1 MDKSVLIHFYNQY
14 ITYSMKFKLLAVFT
28 FTALLYSCDDSTTGV
43 GDFVSN
49 LDKIEALIRIRLLQE
64 HINWIKYIHV
74 QTKLIWGNTQIRT
87 SGSIQP
93 IL

>member
-49 LDKIEALIRIRLLQE
+49 LDKIE
-64 HINWIKYIHV
+64 V
-74 QTKLIWGNTQIRT
+74 
-87 SGSIQP
+87 
-93 IL
+93 